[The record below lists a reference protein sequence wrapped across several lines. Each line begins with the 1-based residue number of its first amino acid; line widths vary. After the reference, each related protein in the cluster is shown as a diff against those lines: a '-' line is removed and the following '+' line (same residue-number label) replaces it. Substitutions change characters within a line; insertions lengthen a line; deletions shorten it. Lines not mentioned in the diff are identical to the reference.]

1 MAPNSHLLVSI
12 NAGKVTGLSS
22 VNNGPALS
30 GNYTII
36 GRILATGSRASQNG
50 KSDYFAGSTT
60 AGAKYAMVQIDCV
73 NPTAL

>member
-12 NAGKVTGLSS
+12 NAGKVTGLTS

-36 GRILATGSRASQNG
+36 GRVLATGSRTSQNG
-50 KSDYFAGSTT
+50 KSDYFASAGTT
-60 AGAKYAMVQIDCV
+60 GKYAMVQIDCV